1 MVVSTTVGGIAALL
15 ASGGYLLR
23 RKISRNWITRSSI
36 MMIAAQNQNQ
46 QQLAK
51 DQTIIITGGNTG
63 VGYETAKDLATIH
76 STGKIILACRND
88 DAGKRAALQ
97 IRQHSGNE
105 NVGCMKLDLSSL
117 ESVREFA
124 KELKAREDDTKV
136 CALIC
141 NAGVWM
147 PPEEEGVV
155 QKKKTREGFEVHFGV
170 NHLGHFALIRSLLPL
185 MEQSGMEDGR
195 IVIVG
200 STLCKSGKIDL
211 QKRDFVYDGRIP
223 GADGKRSFA
232 PMGYCD
238 SKLMNMLTSRELAA
252 RLQESQSNVTTY
264 CVSPGFCQSQLGRNT
279 QLPFYKR
286 ILMRPL
292 MRFFQRSSNQGAQN
306 IIFTVTEDKSKLVS
320 GAMYQDGV
328 IWEDGVKLMDTLG
341 DDLQKGLWDLSEEL
355 IKEKDE
361 S

>member
-1 MVVSTTVGGIAALL
+1 MVLSTAVGGIAALL

-46 QQLAK
+46 QQLTK

-63 VGYETAKDLATIH
+63 LGYETAKDLATIP
-76 STGKIILACRND
+76 SIGKIILACRNV

-97 IRQHSGNE
+97 IRKHSGNE

-147 PPEEEGVV
+147 PPEEEGGV
-155 QKKKTREGFEVHFGV
+155 QKKKTWEGFEVHFGV
-170 NHLGHFALIRSLLPL
+170 NHLGHFALIQSLLPL

-195 IVIVG
+195 IIIVG
-200 STLCKSGKIDL
+200 SLLCKSGKIDL

-252 RLQESQSNVTTY
+252 RLHESKSNITTY
-264 CVSPGFCQSQLGRNT
+264 CVSPGFCQSQLVRNT
-279 QLPFYKR
+279 QVPFYKS

-328 IWEDGVKLMDTLG
+328 IWEDGVKLLDTLG